1 MLQKYNYIKSI
12 FTSIIII
19 SILASCAKEKKDE
32 SKPVIP
38 EKPWEPNV
46 EQRVRDYQGGLL
58 STGKG
63 GFSIGGKSDGGG
75 NIKFANTNVLWKAS
89 ISALEEIPLLQVD
102 YAGGII
108 ITDWYG
114 KSESDGKSEEIKI
127 TIKFLS
133 DELSAS
139 SFEVISHKKNCINY
153 KCTTEMGGKSLNDTV
168 KEKIVTS
175 ARALSIE
182 EKKAKDKK

>member
-1 MLQKYNYIKSI
+1 MLV
-12 FTSIIII
+12 FLL
-19 SILASCAKEKKDE
+19 LAPKKKKDE

-46 EQRVRDYQGGLL
+46 EQRVKDYQGGLL
-58 STGKG
+58 SGKG
-63 GFSIGGKSDGGG
+63 GFSIGSKSDGGG

-153 KCTTEMGGKSLNDTV
+153 KCTTVMGGKSLNDTV

-182 EKKAKDKK
+182 EEKAKNKK

>member
-12 FTSIIII
+12 FTSIIVI
-19 SILASCAKEKKDE
+19 SILASCAKEKKEE

-46 EQRVRDYQGGLL
+46 DQRVRDYQGGLL
-58 STGKG
+58 SGKG
-63 GFSIGGKSDGGG
+63 GFSIGSKSDGGG

-139 SFEVISHKKNCINY
+139 SFEVISHKKKCVNN

-168 KEKIVTS
+168 KEKIIAS

-182 EKKAKDKK
+182 EKNSKK